1 MKIVLLESLG
11 IPAELLKSY
20 ADKLEAKG
28 HTFAAY
34 EKNTDAQVQI
44 DRAQDADVIMFLH
57 REEYYDP
64 NTEDKNIA
72 EVIVAKQ
79 RNGPLGTVKLN
90 WLSEFTLFEDMYTD
104 DAVET

>member
-104 DAVET
+104 DAVEI

>member
-79 RNGPLGTVKLN
+79 RNGPLGTVKLA
-90 WLSEFTLFEDMYTD
+90 WLGQYTRF
-104 DAVET
+104 ASLQQGGAAH